1 MKRQTMIILVLLL
14 LAVSVYTGCVE
25 EKQTEVGS
33 MELFSPA
40 FENGETIPTKY
51 TCDGTDVS
59 PPLNFSG
66 TPENAESLVLIM
78 YDPDA
83 PSGTFTHWLVWNI
96 PVAIK
101 GFSEGEKI
109 VYPQGT
115 NDFGVTSYRGPCPP
129 SGATHR
135 YFFKIYALDTKLDL
149 KPGAT
154 REQLENAMS
163 GHILAEGQL
172 MGTYSR

>member
-1 MKRQTMIILVLLL
+1 MRKLAVIILL
-14 LAVSVYTGCVE
+14 VSVASVFPGCVE
-25 EKQTEVGS
+25 EEHSEISS
-33 MELFSPA
+33 MLLSSSA
-40 FENGETIPTKY
+40 FENGGVIPMEY

-96 PVAIK
+96 PVATK

-115 NDFGVTSYRGPCPP
+115 NGFGVTGYRGPCPP